1 MNENHYV
8 KKFLSFLELERKH
21 PDLPFLNELT
31 LAHQLKVRWEN
42 LSKIV
47 DYEKGYET
55 EQFLPSIDTYIDRIV
70 EQGGGGTCW
79 TLAIGFR
86 WLLEKLGFEVHFL
99 YMDHGHLCLR
109 VELDQP
115 YYVDIGYTAPLF
127 KAYPLLQSFTVKND
141 REVFTYEV
149 HQEDKIEVTRNP
161 GPFKTLSTLPVR
173 FGSLQP
179 VFLESNNWETGKML
193 KDLLVFGYIDG
204 VPTSLT
210 TNTLKQF
217 FPNGMVTKTLTDEE
231 VIEWIQAF
239 KIDKNL
245 YLQAKEIFNRRITIR
260 QE

>member
-1 MNENHYV
+1 MDEKFYV
-8 KKFLSFLELERKH
+8 EKFLSFLELDRKH
-21 PDLPFLNELT
+21 PDLLFLNELT
-31 LAHQLKVRWEN
+31 KSHQLKVRWEN

-47 DYEKGYET
+47 DYEKGYAT
-55 EQFLPSIDTYIDRIV
+55 EQFLPSMDVYIDRIV

-79 TLAIGFR
+79 THAVGFR
-86 WLLEKLGFEVHFL
+86 WLLERLGYEVHYL

-127 KAYPLLQSFTVKND
+127 KAYPLLEPFTVKND

-149 HQEDKIEVTRNP
+149 YQDKIEVTRNP
-161 GPFKTLSTLPVR
+161 GPFKTLSTKPVS
-173 FGSLQP
+173 FESLRS

-193 KDLLVFGYIDG
+193 KDLLVFGYIEG

-217 FPNGMVTKTLTDEE
+217 YSNQVVTKELTDEE
-231 VIEWIQAF
+231 VIEWIKAF
-239 KIDKNL
+239 KIDINL
-245 YLQAKEIFNRRITIR
+245 YLQAKEIFLRRK
-260 QE
+260 QN